1 MVNLSAT
8 GVAVEC
14 PEPVTPSS
22 TLVVIAPALE
32 VTALAQVRHC
42 VWVRSQYR
50 FGLQFLT
57 SPQPNSTEVAR
68 TTGCHELLSAGIA
81 GETQSFEALYRT
93 LAFRYHPDNQDTG
106 NPEAF
111 LQIREIYRILSSG
124 QSPRGNTSSETK
136 SEAPT
141 EEQGSALAVRL
152 PGRKRHLAVLR
163 LLYER
168 RLRDCHNAGVSQ
180 CDIETVTGLPGNE
193 VHFILWYLREK
204 GAITA
209 GDSLSYAIS
218 AAGVDLFDEVS
229 AA

>member
-14 PEPVTPSS
+14 PEPATPSS

-32 VTALAQVRHC
+32 VAALAQVRHC
-42 VWVRSQYR
+42 VWVRTQYR

-57 SPQPNSTEVAR
+57 SPGQGAAEVAL
-68 TTGCHELLSAGIA
+68 TTGCQELLNSGVAGDMQ
-81 GETQSFEALYRT
+81 TFESLYRT

-111 LQIREIYRILSSG
+111 LRIREIYRILSSS
-124 QSPRGNTSSETK
+124 QSTRTPETAA
-136 SEAPT
+136 EAP
-141 EEQGSALAVRL
+141 GNAVAVRL
-152 PGRKRHLAVLR
+152 PGEKRHLSVLR
-163 LLYER
+163 LLFER
-168 RLRDCHNAGVSQ
+168 RLQDCHNAGVSQ
-180 CDIETVTGLPGNE
+180 CDIEAATGLPGNE

>member
-1 MVNLSAT
+1 MNLSST

-22 TLVVIAPALE
+22 TLVVIAPNLE

-57 SPQPNSTEVAR
+57 GPQSASAEVAFA
-68 TTGCHELLSAGIA
+68 TGCREFLNAGIA
-81 GETQSFEALYRT
+81 GETKAFEALYRT
-93 LAFRYHPDNQDTG
+93 LSFRYHPDNQDTG

-124 QSPRGNTSSETK
+124 QGHRSAAASPEPK
-136 SEAPT
+136 P
-141 EEQGSALAVRL
+141 EEQGSAIAVRL
-152 PGRKRHLAVLR
+152 PGKKRHLAVLR

-168 RLRDCHNAGVSQ
+168 RLQDCHNAGVSQ
-180 CDIETVTGLPGNE
+180 CDIESVTGLPGNE

-218 AAGVDLFDEVS
+218 ASGVDLFDEVAVS
-229 AA
+229 